1 MALRLAERLRSARQS
16 ACLTQDAV
24 GAKLDPKH
32 TRKNVCKWEHGQTE
46 PNLRTVEQLAAV
58 LNVSPCW
65 LAFGDDKCNTA
76 K

>member
-1 MALRLAERLRSARQS
+1 MALRLAERLRTARQ
-16 ACLTQDAV
+16 AARMTQGAV
-24 GAKLDPKH
+24 GTKLDPKH

-58 LNVSPCW
+58 LNVTPCW
-65 LAFGDDKCNTA
+65 LAFGVDHA

>member
-1 MALRLAERLRSARQS
+1 MALRLADRLRAARQT
-16 ACLTQDAV
+16 ARMTQSAV

-65 LAFGDDKCNTA
+65 LAFGVDHA